1 MRLQPL
7 LNGLGRGGFKSPA
20 AQPRAVEKISPSNGL
35 GSRPRDTA
43 RRPDKST
50 PHLRVELVCQDETMG
65 FDPFRDAPRLTP
77 AFVTQLLG
85 QILPSYG
92 HAPASAQAAYHAAP
106 ERRGWLLDRRS

>member
-1 MRLQPL
+1 
-7 LNGLGRGGFKSPA
+7 
-20 AQPRAVEKISPSNGL
+20 
-35 GSRPRDTA
+35 
-43 RRPDKST
+43 
-50 PHLRVELVCQDETMG
+50 MG

-106 ERRGWLLDRRS
+106 ERRGRLLDRRS